1 MIPLAI
7 PNLSG
12 NEARYLQECIKTGYV
27 STVGPFVE
35 KLECMVADCS
45 GNKGAVATSA
55 GTTGLHVALAS
66 VGVKTGDLVILPSLT
81 FIASANAI
89 SQCCAEPW
97 LLDVSQESWTLDPQ
111 LLRDTLKDE
120 AFKSNGKVIHHA
132 TGKRVAAIMPVYTLG
147 LPADMD
153 PIVEVAHE
161 WGLPV
166 VADAAA
172 ALGARYL
179 DRPIGQF
186 GADLTV
192 YSFNGNKTVTSG
204 GGGAVSSDDKALLT
218 LAKHLS
224 STARLG
230 PGYHHDQVG
239 FNYRMTNIEAAVGC
253 AQLEQLEQFVSV
265 KRNIAKRYDEAL
277 EKLGGVSPFPKPS
290 WAESACWLSGV
301 LLDSNRSIKDI
312 MKYLNENGVDAR
324 PFWKPIHLQP
334 PYKGCLRTSMTIC
347 ESVWGRV
354 LTLPCSTSLTDEE
367 QSKVIDLLSSAVP

>member
-12 NEARYLQECIKTGYV
+12 NEARYLQECVETEFV

-35 KLECMVADCS
+35 KLEQMVAECS

-55 GTTGLHVALAS
+55 GTTGLHLALIS
-66 VGVKTGDLVILPSLT
+66 VGVKPDDLVIMPTLT

-97 LLDVSQESWTLDPQ
+97 LFDVSRESWTLDPQ
-111 LLRDTLKDE
+111 LLRETLKKE
-120 AFKSNGKVIHHA
+120 AYKTDSGVFNKI
-132 TGKRVAAIMPVYTLG
+132 TGKRIGAVLPVYTLG
-147 LPADMD
+147 QPADMD
-153 PIVEVAHE
+153 PIVEIAHE

-172 ALGARYL
+172 ALGARYH
-179 DRPIGQF
+179 DRPVGQF
-186 GADLTV
+186 GADLNV

-204 GGGAVSSDDKALLT
+204 GGGAISGDDETLLT

-224 STARLG
+224 TTARLG

-253 AQLEQLEQFVSV
+253 AQLEQLEKFVT
-265 KRNIAKRYDEAL
+265 AKRSIANRYDRELVNLQSIAH
-277 EKLGGVSPFPKPS
+277 FPNPD
-290 WAESACWLSGV
+290 WADSACWLSGV
-301 LLDSNRSIKDI
+301 LLDSSETTQDL
-312 MKYLNENGVDAR
+312 MKNLNENGVDAR

-334 PYKGCLRTSMTIC
+334 PYKSCLRTSMAIC
-347 ESVWGRV
+347 EDIWDRV
-354 LTLPCSTSLTDEE
+354 LTLPCSTNLTNEE
-367 QSKVIDLLSSAVP
+367 QTKVIDLVQCAVS